1 MCTLDKVS
9 EFQKLCIRNCIKHS
23 VAIKYRSS
31 HKSLTDAEVIE
42 ACRLNRGYTS
52 DQQFTLEQ
60 LCEAAEINYTDLV
73 DFIDTVSENS
83 DTAAASD
90 ADYIIG
96 FINTQRLSI
105 DDICTVA
112 KQSGVDITAPRF
124 KGLQRKHPDW
134 TAEDIIGYCMLN
146 PSNPNTIYTVTVN
159 NKKYTL
165 KQFCDNFITNLSY
178 KAVREQVIHNNQLDL
193 QSLVCLTNN
202 LTLNIFGQVVYT
214 EAVEDNRGM
223 ETSCTYSL
231 GDSQESVDNR
241 TSSLEDNKGSIDSR
255 TSSSLVTTSGQ
266 VGVGTKVSQTPT
278 SPHPV
283 TYNNITYPSIR
294 SFCRENNINIKTFN
308 RFQNTHQNCPIEL
321 VIKYFLHPDKLTT
334 KDKCMIASVNYSSV
348 YHYKERHP
356 ELSVEQAIRKIKQR
370 DKETS
375 NESEQ

>member
-9 EFQKLCIRNCIKHS
+9 DFQKLCIRNCIKHS

-42 ACRLNRGYTS
+42 ACRINRGYTS

-60 LCEAAEINYTDLV
+60 LCDAAEIDYTDLV

-83 DTAAASD
+83 DTTTASD

-96 FINTQRLSI
+96 YINTQRFSI

-112 KQSGVDITAPRF
+112 KQADVDITTPRF

-134 TAEDIIGYCMLN
+134 TAEDILGYCMLN
-146 PSNPNTIYTVTVN
+146 PANPNTIYTVTIN

-165 KQFCDNFITNLSY
+165 KQFCDNFIANLSY
-178 KAVREQVIHNNQLDL
+178 KAVREQVIYNNQLDL

-214 EAVEDNRGM
+214 EAGEDNQG
-223 ETSCTYSL
+223 TLDT
-231 GDSQESVDNR
+231 NAFK
-241 TSSLEDNKGSIDSR
+241 LEDNSGSVSMKA
-255 TSSSLVTTSGQ
+255 SSSLDDTRGD
-266 VGVGTKVSQTPT
+266 VGANTVVSQGQT
-278 SPHPV
+278 SPHPI

-294 SFCRENNINIKTFN
+294 SFCRDNNINIKTFN

-321 VIKYFLHPDKLTT
+321 VIKYFLHPDKLTM
-334 KDKCMIASVNYSSV
+334 KDKCKIASVNYSSV

-356 ELSVEQAIRKIKQR
+356 KLSIEQVIRRIKQR

>member
-1 MCTLDKVS
+1 MCNLDKVS
-9 EFQKLCIRNCIKHS
+9 DFQKLCIRNCIKHS

-42 ACRLNRGYTS
+42 ACRINRGYTS

-60 LCEAAEINYTDLV
+60 MCEAAEINYTDLV
-73 DFIDTVSENS
+73 DFIDTVSDDL
-83 DTAAASD
+83 DTTTASD

-105 DDICTVA
+105 DDICNIA
-112 KQSGVDITAPRF
+112 KQSDVDITTPRF

-134 TAEDIIGYCMLN
+134 IAEDIVGYCMLN
-146 PSNPNTIYTVTVN
+146 PANPNTIYSITVN

-165 KQFCDNFITNLSY
+165 KQFCDEFITNLSY
-178 KAVREQVIHNNQLDL
+178 KAVREQVIYNNQLDL
-193 QSLVCLTNN
+193 QSLVYLTNN

-214 EAVEDNRGM
+214 EAMEDNSG
-223 ETSCTYSL
+223 SD
-231 GDSQESVDNR
+231 GVDA
-241 TSSLEDNKGSIDSR
+241 SSLEDNSGSDGVDA
-255 TSSSLVTTSGQ
+255 SSLED
-266 VGVGTKVSQTPT
+266 TKGCMDVDTVVSQSPT

-294 SFCRENNINIKTFN
+294 SFCRDNNINIKTFN
-308 RFQNTHQNCPIEL
+308 RFQNTHPNCPIEL
-321 VIKYFLHPDKLTT
+321 VIKNFLHPDKLTT
-334 KDKCMIASVNYSSV
+334 KDKCVIASVNYSSV

-356 ELSVEQAIRKIKQR
+356 ELSVEQVIRRIKQR

>member
-9 EFQKLCIRNCIKHS
+9 DFQKLCIRNCIKHS

-60 LCEAAEINYTDLV
+60 LCEAAEINYTDLA
-73 DFIDTVSENS
+73 DFIDTVLENS
-83 DTAAASD
+83 DTATASD

-214 EAVEDNRGM
+214 KDMEDNRGTIGT
-223 ETSCTYSL
+223 ETSLLEDNQGTKTSEASLYSE
-231 GDSQESVDNR
+231 DTQWSDDVE
-241 TSSLEDNKGSIDSR
+241 TSSLEDTRGCMNVNTVI
-255 TSSSLVTTSGQ
+255 
-266 VGVGTKVSQTPT
+266 SQSPT

-308 RFQNTHQNCPIEL
+308 RFQNTHPNCPIEL
-321 VIKYFLHPDKLTT
+321 VIKNFLHPDKLTT
-334 KDKCMIASVNYSSV
+334 KDKCVIASVNYSSV

-356 ELSVEQAIRKIKQR
+356 ELSVEQVIRRIKQR